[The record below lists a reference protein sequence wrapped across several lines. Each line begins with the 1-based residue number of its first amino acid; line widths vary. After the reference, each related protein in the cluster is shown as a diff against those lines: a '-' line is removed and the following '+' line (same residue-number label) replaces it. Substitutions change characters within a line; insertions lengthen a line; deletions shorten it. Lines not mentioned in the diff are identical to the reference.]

1 VRRDV
6 GAVRL
11 AVTERRPWLIGLVS
25 IAVLIAGTSL
35 AFSVNRFEGLRG
47 VYSISADLADAAG
60 LQSGNEVRIAGVKVG
75 RITDVHL
82 EDHAARVTLEI
93 ADDIRIPRETL
104 LEVKLKTLLGQKF
117 IDLQFPRDYLE
128 AVSAGDASDATA
140 GFLEGGDVI
149 PLEQTSVPFEVYQAA
164 REGTAVL
171 EGIDKQSLRK
181 MLRVLAGAV
190 EVSKEEIGAALGA
203 LDRAGKVLAPKGAAI
218 GRLLRDLDDVS
229 GTLARS
235 DTDIDALLAG
245 GADLL
250 DVLAERRADTSAL
263 LAAADDL
270 GRTLGLLLQV
280 ARGSIQAGARDLNSI
295 LIAAGA
301 ELDALELAI
310 EELGPAQE
318 LFAAPLQFGRFTE
331 GHVCAVTTEDT
342 CVPGGDPSDPGFPV
356 KGTQPEAP

>member
-1 VRRDV
+1 MK
-6 GAVRL
+6 L
-11 AVTERRPWLIGLVS
+11 AFTERRPWLIGLVS
-25 IAVLIAGTSL
+25 VALLVAGTSL

-47 VYSISADLADAAG
+47 VYSLAADLTDAAG

-75 RITDVHL
+75 RITAVAL

-93 ADDIRIPRETL
+93 SEDIRIPRETL

-117 IDLQFPRDYLE
+117 IDLQFPRSYVD
-128 AVSAGDASDATA
+128 AVSAGDTDGATA
-140 GFLEGGDVI
+140 GYFEAGDVI
-149 PLEQTSVPFEVYQAA
+149 PLDQTSVPFEVYQAA
-164 REGTAVL
+164 REGTDVL
-171 EGIDKQSLRK
+171 EGIDKRSLRR

-203 LDRAGKVLAPKGAAI
+203 LDRAGKVLAPKSAGI
-218 GRLLRDLDDVS
+218 SRLLRDLDDVT

-235 DTDIDALLAG
+235 DRDIDALLGG
-245 GADLL
+245 GAQLL
-250 DVLAERRADTSAL
+250 DVLAQRRAETSAL

-280 ARGSIQAGARDLNSI
+280 ARGSIQAGATDLNSI

-301 ELDALELAI
+301 ELDSLERAI
-310 EELGPAQE
+310 EELAPAQE

-342 CVPGGDPSDPGFPV
+342 CVPGGDPSEPGFPV